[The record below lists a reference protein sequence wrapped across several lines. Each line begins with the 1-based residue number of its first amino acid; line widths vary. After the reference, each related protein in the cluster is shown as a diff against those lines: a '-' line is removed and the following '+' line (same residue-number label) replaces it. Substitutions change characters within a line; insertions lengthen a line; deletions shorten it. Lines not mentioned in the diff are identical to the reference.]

1 MAQEHPGAVYT
12 RRPEVQRER
21 SELTE
26 SPITGLFLYL
36 DILVNMALDTITFTE
51 VLSPVFYTECDL
63 LLEDGGPLLDE
74 EGNPIAQE
82 VCLLDSGFIVT
93 VQIITL
99 NEFVSVV
106 LLVNSVNDET
116 VTLSEN
122 IQTILT
128 IETSVVETIG
138 VLESISNSV
147 QTALEVVDTVVILE
161 DVLFSASTEF
171 FVTVFDSIALFENTA
186 NDVKLFSFVFDE
198 LILLENLA
206 VDLIIDTFYVSII
219 DALASEENVN
229 RSVDTVVSTF
239 ELITLGEYLENVVFF
254 TLEIN
259 EPITVGSIYV
269 GGDKYNIASQGP
281 RRIPTGAMRPIS
293 PRQSSVRPS
302 MRGTVDSR

>member
-1 MAQEHPGAVYT
+1 
-12 RRPEVQRER
+12 
-21 SELTE
+21 
-26 SPITGLFLYL
+26 
-36 DILVNMALDTITFTE
+36 MALDTITFTE

-171 FVTVFDSIALFENTA
+171 FVTVFRL
-186 NDVKLFSFVFDE
+186 
-198 LILLENLA
+198 
-206 VDLIIDTFYVSII
+206 
-219 DALASEENVN
+219 
-229 RSVDTVVSTF
+229 R
-239 ELITLGEYLENVVFF
+239 
-254 TLEIN
+254 
-259 EPITVGSIYV
+259 
-269 GGDKYNIASQGP
+269 
-281 RRIPTGAMRPIS
+281 M
-293 PRQSSVRPS
+293 
-302 MRGTVDSR
+302 SR